1 MHEVNVQNITKVVGT
16 LPAPAGLHAE
26 LMQDGRTIWQRCC
39 CLLVVEE
46 TTAAGAVERRLD
58 AFVANVGELG
68 TGHGGLVSE
77 RTGFKGFVFDPEPPR
92 PSRQLL

>member
-1 MHEVNVQNITKVVGT
+1 MSETNVQNLTQVIAT

-58 AFVANVGELG
+58 AFVANTGELG
-68 TGHGGLVSE
+68 AGQSRPVSE
-77 RTGFKGFVFDPEPPR
+77 QEGFQGFVFNPESPR